1 MDVWFWASTVG
12 SGSSRDAWFV
22 RKAELSRILGARS
35 RLYSFVLQQFALPAR
50 QLSKLIV
57 PCFWQKLKS
66 YPSWNPHFVNFCGQ
80 PHIMQTVSY
89 VALLSKLLICFS
101 RAVINSAILSLIR
114 PFDSRAQSSI
124 QRSKL
129 SVTKSECNVSSS
141 KMCIYNAITKREAM
155 LHLSAWR
162 SYVSQQSF
170 FSFFLRGIV
179 TSHRRR
185 IRGHNTPCAMVKL
198 VVSAL
203 PRPRLEANA
212 SPLQRDIF
220 TLLRNLL

>member
-1 MDVWFWASTVG
+1 
-12 SGSSRDAWFV
+12 
-22 RKAELSRILGARS
+22 
-35 RLYSFVLQQFALPAR
+35 
-50 QLSKLIV
+50 
-57 PCFWQKLKS
+57 
-66 YPSWNPHFVNFCGQ
+66 
-80 PHIMQTVSY
+80 MQTVSC
-89 VALLSKLLICFS
+89 VALLSKLPICLS

-124 QRSKL
+124 RRSKL
-129 SVTKSECNVSSS
+129 SMTKSECNVSSS
-141 KMCIYNAITKREAM
+141 KMCICNAFTKREAM

-162 SYVSQQSF
+162 SCVSQQSF
-170 FSFFLRGIV
+170 FFLRGIV

-185 IRGHNTPCAMVKL
+185 IRGHNTPCAMVKPEL